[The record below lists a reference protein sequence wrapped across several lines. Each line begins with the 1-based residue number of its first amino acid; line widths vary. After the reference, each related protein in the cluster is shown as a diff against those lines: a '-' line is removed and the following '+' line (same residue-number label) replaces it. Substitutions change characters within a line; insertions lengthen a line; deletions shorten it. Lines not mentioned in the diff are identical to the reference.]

1 LLKAVTNIPCPKD
14 LILFGGDYPYV
25 TLFREFPANLV
36 QPERTI
42 RCYPAGHASGA
53 FALMSLGLLFN
64 SSRNR
69 RIAAISAFVLAWIVG
84 IYKMGMGDHFLSHTI
99 VTMLIAFL
107 FILLLDRF
115 IH

>member
-1 LLKAVTNIPCPKD
+1 
-14 LILFGGDYPYV
+14 
-25 TLFREFPANLV
+25 
-36 QPERTI
+36 
-42 RCYPAGHASGA
+42 
-53 FALMSLGLLFN
+53 MSLALLFN

-69 RIAAISAFVLAWIVG
+69 RIAAISAFVLAWIVR